1 MDSVVVTAGD
11 NLVVVHGLSCPKA
24 CEIFPDQGSNP
35 CSLHWQ
41 VDSQPLTTGNP
52 GGDIY

>member
-1 MDSVVVTAGD
+1 MDSVVASGGGSSVA
-11 NLVVVHGLSCPKA
+11 VRGLSCPKA

-41 VDSQPLTTGNP
+41 VDSQPLTTGNS